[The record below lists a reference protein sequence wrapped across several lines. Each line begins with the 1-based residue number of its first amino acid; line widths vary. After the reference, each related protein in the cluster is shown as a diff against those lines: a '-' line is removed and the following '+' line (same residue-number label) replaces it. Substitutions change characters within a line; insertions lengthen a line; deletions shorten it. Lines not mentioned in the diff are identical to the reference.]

1 MTRLAKRRGP
11 LAGRLA
17 LAVCALA
24 LAGFAAGCSDVKE
37 GLEDADKT
45 LSGALVGAEGTEGAE
60 AEEADGLTG
69 PALTEAIYEGGLKL
83 KAEGKDAEAVARF
96 ERAAE
101 RGHAG
106 AAYELAGAYDAG
118 RGVGQDV
125 GVGARWMNTAAERG
139 EPRAQHA
146 LGAALYN
153 GDGVGQDYVRAAEY
167 LGAAAEQG
175 HADAQFLLGE
185 CYANGRGVAKNLA
198 WAARWYGKAAAQGHA
213 EGAFSYGVVQA
224 AGLGVPTNLPWGY
237 AWLDIASDR
246 GHAKAGEV
254 RAAIASKM
262 TPQEIERGKSRS
274 AAFKPEA
281 GTDFADR
288 PTVMYVQHSLNQLGF
303 NAGTVDGLMGPRTRS
318 AIQAYLSSVGDSGGS
333 AAVTPALLQ
342 RLLEGQQ
349 SAA

>member
-1 MTRLAKRRGP
+1 MTRLAARRGP
-11 LAGRLA
+11 QAGRFA
-17 LAVCALA
+17 LTLCALA

-45 LSGALVGAEGTEGAE
+45 LSDALLGAETEEEAQTLTGTE
-60 AEEADGLTG
+60 
-69 PALTEAIYEGGLKL
+69 LTEALYEGGLKL
-83 KAEGKDAEAVARF
+83 KAEGKAAEAFARF

-101 RGHAG
+101 RGHAA
-106 AAYELAGAYDAG
+106 AAYELAQAYDGG

-125 GVGARWMNTAAERG
+125 GAGARWMNAAAERG
-139 EPRAQHA
+139 EPRAQYA

-153 GDGVGQDYVRAAEY
+153 GAGVGQDYARAAEH
-167 LGAAAEQG
+167 LGEAAEQG

-185 CYANGRGVAKNLA
+185 CYANGRGVTKNLA
-198 WAARWYGKAAAQGHA
+198 WAARWYGKAAAQGHR

-224 AGLGVPTNLPWGY
+224 AGLGVPTNLPLGY
-237 AWLDIASDR
+237 AWLDIASAR

-254 RAAIASKM
+254 RAAIANKM
-262 TPQEIERGKSRS
+262 TPQEIESGRSRS
-274 AAFKPEA
+274 AAFAPES
-281 GTDFADR
+281 GTNLADR

-318 AIQAYLSSVGDSGGS
+318 AIQAYLTSIGDSGGE

-342 RLLEGQQ
+342 RLFEGQQ